1 MLSGAITIS
10 PEHST
15 AVQKRITFKLKMTE
29 MLIDKLCMLL
39 NGLLFIIITIIIM
52 CNIESESVVN
62 VLFA

>member
-39 NGLLFIIITIIIM
+39 NGLFIIITIIIM